1 MCALMELRFNA
12 NLPCLVN
19 LAFIDAYTF
28 KKKCVSERIPL
39 NEFIQIHHLIK

>member
-19 LAFIDAYTF
+19 LAFIDAYTL
-28 KKKCVSERIPL
+28 KKKYVFL
-39 NEFIQIHHLIK
+39 NESHWMYSYKFTTS